1 MSDIIDLLNQQ
12 LATYIDLK
20 LQLKQ
25 AHWNVKGPNFIGL
38 HELFDDAAGQVDGY
52 YDTIAERARALGGEA
67 CGTIEDVSG
76 SSLLKPYTLGVAPW
90 DRHVAAIMSALDITS
105 NSGRQAIQ
113 TCLGADDQA
122 TADVF
127 IELVRGIDKLRFLI
141 GSHLS

>member
-1 MSDIIDLLNQQ
+1 MSEIVELLNQQ

-38 HELFDDAAGQVDGY
+38 HELFDDAAGQVDGWC
-52 YDTIAERARALGGEA
+52 DTIAERARALGGEA
-67 CGTIEDVSG
+67 CGTIDDVSA
-76 SSLLKPYTLGVAPW
+76 STLLKPYTVGVAPW
-90 DRHVAAIMSALDITS
+90 DRHVAAIMAALDIVS
-105 NSGRQAIQ
+105 KSGRQAIQ

-127 IELVRGIDKLRFLI
+127 IELVRGVDKLRYLI
-141 GSHLS
+141 GSHV